1 MLETDMAEVYSMCL
15 SLWNEKF
22 LLEILLPNSK
32 PVIAGFIYHFRS
44 QNDILKL
51 LNSNM
56 NKNNSV
62 DNEIYIIGNFSI
74 N

>member
-1 MLETDMAEVYSMCL
+1 MLETDMTEVYSMCL

-32 PVIAGFIYHFRS
+32 PVIAGFIYHSRS

-62 DNEIYIIGNFSI
+62 DNEIYIIGDFSI